1 MKVRLRTSVA
11 GQGFAY
17 GADEVADV
25 DFANGQAWCAS
36 GQAEPAEATEVR
48 SRRPAGEQAIAPPAG
63 EQATSLP
70 PSRKSR

>member
-1 MKVRLRTSVA
+1 MRVRLRTSVA

-25 DFANGQAWCAS
+25 DDATGQAWCAS
-36 GQAEPAEATEVR
+36 GQAEPADAAEVR
-48 SRRPAGEQAIAPPAG
+48 RRRPGGEQAIAPPAG
-63 EQATSLP
+63 EQATALP